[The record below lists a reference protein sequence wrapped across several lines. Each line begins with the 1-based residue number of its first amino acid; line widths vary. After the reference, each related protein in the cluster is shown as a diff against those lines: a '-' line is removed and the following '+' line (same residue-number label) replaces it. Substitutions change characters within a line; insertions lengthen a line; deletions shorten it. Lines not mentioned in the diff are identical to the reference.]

1 MKRWKAFDA
10 EMQKQLDSMAKSRR
24 TVARFTGFAMS
35 EMDGSGSSMSS
46 TQHRDRYEVHF
57 PSSMMKDTDHEAQ
70 FPNMRGPGDAPYPI
84 LPPKPET
91 PHNACCVAVY

>member
-1 MKRWKAFDA
+1 M
-10 EMQKQLDSMAKSRR
+10 
-24 TVARFTGFAMS
+24 ARFTGFAMS

-57 PSSMMKDTDHEAQ
+57 PSLMMKDLITKRSSRIYRVA
-70 FPNMRGPGDAPYPI
+70 GDAPYPI

-91 PHNACCVAVY
+91 PHNSCCVIM